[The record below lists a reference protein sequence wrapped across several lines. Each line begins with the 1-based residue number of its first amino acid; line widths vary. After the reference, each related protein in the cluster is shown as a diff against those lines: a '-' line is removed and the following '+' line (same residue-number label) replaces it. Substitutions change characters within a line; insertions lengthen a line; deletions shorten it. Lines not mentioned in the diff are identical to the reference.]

1 MDVEKF
7 KVSVDTKVQEFDRN
21 LLNLSNLS
29 GHGLKDR
36 IFQLVSYLSTF
47 NEYIDRVNLQISIKE
62 GLLKEVKSVARK
74 QLMSNVEKKLSDA
87 AIKDLVETE
96 NVELEPGTFISMVR
110 IQEELSYLH
119 YGLDRFESM
128 YSDIDKAISTGQSGL
143 AYDRTEL
150 SQTHNS

>member
-7 KVSVDTKVQEFDRN
+7 KSSIDAKVQEFDRG

-29 GHGLKDR
+29 GHDLKDR
-36 IFQLVSYLSTF
+36 IFKLVSYLSTF
-47 NEYIDRVNLQISIKE
+47 NEYIDRVNLQINIKE

-96 NVELEPGTFISMVR
+96 NVELEPGNFINMVR
-110 IQEELSYLH
+110 IEEELAYLN